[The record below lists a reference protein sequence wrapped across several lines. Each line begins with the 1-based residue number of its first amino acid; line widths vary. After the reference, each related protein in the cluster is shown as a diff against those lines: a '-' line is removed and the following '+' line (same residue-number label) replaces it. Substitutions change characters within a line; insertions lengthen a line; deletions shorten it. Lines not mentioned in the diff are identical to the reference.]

1 MSSLD
6 PSGEIQAYPFP
17 CEINVPG
24 FRSLFNPSWYQMG
37 RGKEESFNSSKC
49 FSALVKISP
58 CGKFKKFKTNKA
70 ILTLVVGLEN
80 ILGWN
85 LVKSVLDEEDSNV
98 PMYFPLFNFFICNFS
113 V

>member
-17 CEINVPG
+17 CKINFPG
-24 FRSLFNPSWYQMG
+24 FHCLFNLSWYQVG
-37 RGKEESFNSSKC
+37 RGEEESFNSLKC

-58 CGKFKKFKTNKA
+58 CGKFKKIKTNKA
-70 ILTLVVGLEN
+70 ILTIVVGLEN